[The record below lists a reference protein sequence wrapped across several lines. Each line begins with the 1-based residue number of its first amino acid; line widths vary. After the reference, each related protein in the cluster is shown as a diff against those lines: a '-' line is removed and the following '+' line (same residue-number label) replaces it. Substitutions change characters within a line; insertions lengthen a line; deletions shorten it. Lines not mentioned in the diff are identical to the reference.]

1 MYTTA
6 TIPPKGLNTS
16 FFSDPTVDKLTAESA
31 LNLDAASRNQQL
43 CQMQKEIWQQSP
55 WIFLWSQTL
64 VLGYNAKI
72 TGVSYLPN
80 EKFQT
85 MAAHPKQ

>member
-1 MYTTA
+1 
-6 TIPPKGLNTS
+6 
-16 FFSDPTVDKLTAESA
+16 
-31 LNLDAASRNQQL
+31 L
-43 CQMQKEIWQQSP
+43 CQIQKEAWQQAP

-64 VLGYNAKI
+64 ILGYNAKI